1 MLRNEANC
9 KEGFRRRIVPE
20 FAQPQRSRHG
30 ALPDRNGPSQNDP
43 SIPTLETY
51 VKSF

>member
-20 FAQPQRSRHG
+20 FAQHQRSRHG
-30 ALPDRNGPSQNDP
+30 ALLDRNGLSQN
-43 SIPTLETY
+43 
-51 VKSF
+51 